1 VITNLG
7 CELVALKKTAAT
19 IAAKTDAEHFTV
31 GDRRTRRL
39 FPDLSRVSRAAHH
52 GTKTERIVRRL
63 TLGLGAD
70 PSAKKF
76 PSRTN
81 DGWRSKNPVISFEVI
96 SNALFA
102 DRLRELLRVS
112 STKVVASYCDPAIS

>member
-1 VITNLG
+1 
-7 CELVALKKTAAT
+7 
-19 IAAKTDAEHFTV
+19 
-31 GDRRTRRL
+31 
-39 FPDLSRVSRAAHH
+39 
-52 GTKTERIVRRL
+52 L
-63 TLGLGAD
+63 TLALGAD

-102 DRLRELLRVS
+102 DRLRELLRVT
-112 STKVVASYCDPAIS
+112 STKVVASYCDPAIR